1 MMRKDERPWRIVAAL
16 DTETTNVDDG
26 FGNVSAFTSLYQI
39 GHLHVPIEDVTP
51 DNVRDAC
58 TIGLF
63 RDDDSAW
70 REVLRIAGEH
80 AHECVPVVCVHNL
93 GFDMHSVAGK
103 LLAFQERGSVRVLAK
118 TPQKPISIALKSD
131 DRTVLVIWDT
141 LLFSGMGLAKM
152 GEACGFEKGVGEWDY
167 GLMRAPQTALTA
179 DEEDYAKRDIWALF
193 CWLSWYLKTNPVI
206 QPDDL
211 GRFACTKTGAVR
223 VKRRRLLEG
232 LRGTGSKKTV
242 GEHWHANNER
252 EKLDD
257 DDMLFTVQACTR
269 GGFTFCASAHAGAV
283 FLEVHAF
290 DAKSQH
296 PAQMVSHLYPVGFT
310 AAPREVLE
318 VDARAVLAVTPDRIL
333 GRWACPF
340 PVAFCA
346 RFDFLNLRPKRGSL
360 YEKHGIHPLAYAR
373 IKHAKYREG
382 RDDEADAQREAQGY
396 ADQAPDGCD
405 HAFGKVISAPSV
417 TLYLTELGLW
427 EVGQAYEWD
436 AMHAVDGYETAR
448 FVRPTDMSILSVLEF
463 YKRKDAIKHIRKLW
477 YSGNFN
483 AAAGACNGVLPDY
496 IAHDM
501 GAGVD
506 VSDDLESYYMGSKAD
521 LNGLFGIEATNE
533 AKRNMVLDE
542 SGIEYTGCEG
552 AANLPKSAKAWYQFG
567 QRIVGW
573 SRIAQHLVMQ
583 GLEPHCTAIINGDT
597 DSIKC
602 SGLDRDA
609 ARAFLDRYGRAVDA
623 GKHETMARVRR
634 MFPDRFDELEGIG
647 HYELEAVYPQ
657 FYSAWNKSYCVRDEA
672 GRYHITLAGV
682 PSGKRS
688 PGEHDS
694 LEDFAEALHER
705 MGDFQEVCG
714 CILGYNT
721 TISADITKLRQRS
734 IPRFASR
741 WQGTVRDWRG
751 DTYQVDAPAAVGLA
765 PLAKTIGGTGN
776 PDNLKNALY
785 TGKNNPH
792 LMTESHLLYWGKDG
806 TACVQRDM
814 RGRGLES

>member
-1 MMRKDERPWRIVAAL
+1 M
-16 DTETTNVDDG
+16 
-26 FGNVSAFTSLYQI
+26 
-39 GHLHVPIEDVTP
+39 
-51 DNVRDAC
+51 
-58 TIGLF
+58 
-63 RDDDSAW
+63 
-70 REVLRIAGEH
+70 
-80 AHECVPVVCVHNL
+80 
-93 GFDMHSVAGK
+93 
-103 LLAFQERGSVRVLAK
+103 
-118 TPQKPISIALKSD
+118 
-131 DRTVLVIWDT
+131 
-141 LLFSGMGLAKM
+141 
-152 GEACGFEKGVGEWDY
+152 
-167 GLMRAPQTALTA
+167 
-179 DEEDYAKRDIWALF
+179 
-193 CWLSWYLKTNPVI
+193 KTNPVI

-232 LRGTGSKKTV
+232 LKGAGSKKTV
-242 GEHWHANNER
+242 GEHWHAQNER
-252 EKLDD
+252 EKLAD

-269 GGFTFCASAHAGAV
+269 GGFAFCASAHAGAV
-283 FLEVHAF
+283 FANVHAF

-310 AAPREVLE
+310 AAPREVLDA
-318 VDARAVLAVTPDRIL
+318 DARAVLAVTSERIL
-333 GRWACPF
+333 DKWSCPF

-373 IKHAKYREG
+373 IKHARHREG

-396 ADQAPDGCD
+396 ADQAPDGCE
-405 HAFGKVISAPSV
+405 HAFGKVISAPVV

-436 AMHAVDGYETAR
+436 AMHAIDGYETAR

-463 YKRKDAIKHIRKLW
+463 YKRKDAIKHIRQLW
-477 YSGNFN
+477 YSGAIDD
-483 AAAGACNGVLPDY
+483 AADACEGVLPDY
-496 IAHDM
+496 IAADM
-501 GAGVD
+501 REGID

-533 AKRNMVLDE
+533 AKRDMVLDE
-542 SGIEYTGCEG
+542 NGIEYTGCEG
-552 AANLPKSAKAWYQFG
+552 AANLPKASKAWYQFG

-583 GLEPHCTAIINGDT
+583 GLEPHCAAIINGDT

-602 SGLDRDA
+602 AGLDRKA
-609 ARAFLDRYGRAVDA
+609 ARAFLERYGLAVDA

-634 MFPDRFDELEGIG
+634 AFPDRFDELKGIG

-682 PSGKRS
+682 PSGKRT
-688 PGEHDS
+688 PGAHDS
-694 LEDFAEALHER
+694 LEDFAEALHDR
-705 MGDFQEVCG
+705 MGDFQAVCG
-714 CILGYNT
+714 CILGYNA

-741 WQGTVRDWRG
+741 WLGTVRDWRG
-751 DTYQVDAPAAVGLA
+751 DMYKVDAPAAVGLA

-785 TGKNNPH
+785 TERNNPY

-806 TACVQRDM
+806 SACVQQGM
-814 RGRGLES
+814 RGHALES

>member
-1 MMRKDERPWRIVAAL
+1 MMRQDDRPWRIVAAL

-39 GHLHVPIEDVTP
+39 GHLYMPIEDVTP

-58 TIGLF
+58 FIGLF

-80 AHECVPVVCVHNL
+80 ASECVPVVCVHNL
-93 GFDMHSVAGK
+93 GFDMHAVAGK

-167 GLMRAPQTALTA
+167 GLIRAPQTALTD

-232 LRGTGSKKTV
+232 LRGAGSKKTV
-242 GEHWHANNER
+242 GEHWHAQNER

-269 GGFTFCASAHAGAV
+269 GGFTFCASVHAGAV
-283 FLEVHAF
+283 FTDVHAF

-318 VDARAVLAVTPDRIL
+318 ADARAVLAVTPERVLD
-333 GRWACPF
+333 RWACPF

-346 RFDFLNLRPKRGSL
+346 RFDFLNLQPKRGSL
-360 YEKHGIHPLAYAR
+360 YERHGIHPLAYAR
-373 IKHAKYREG
+373 IKHAKHREG

-396 ADQAPDGCD
+396 ADQAPDGCE
-405 HAFGKVISAPSV
+405 HAFGKVISTPSV

-448 FVRPTDMSILSVLEF
+448 FVRPSDMSILSVLEF
-463 YKRKDAIKHIRKLW
+463 YKRKDAIKRIRQLW
-477 YSGNFN
+477 YSG
-483 AAAGACNGVLPDY
+483 AIDDAAGACDGILPDY
-496 IAHDM
+496 IAADM
-501 GAGVD
+501 REGID

-533 AKRNMVLDE
+533 AKRDMVLDE
-542 SGIEYTGCEG
+542 NGIEYTGCEG
-552 AANLPKSAKAWYQFG
+552 AANLPRASKAWYQFG

-583 GLEPHCTAIINGDT
+583 GLEPYCTAIINGDT

-602 SGLDRDA
+602 AGLDRDA
-609 ARAFLDRYGRAVDA
+609 ARAFLGRYGRAVDA
-623 GKHETMARVRR
+623 GKHETMSRVKRA
-634 MFPDRFDELEGIG
+634 FPDRFDELEGIG

-694 LEDFAEALHER
+694 LEDFAEALHDKLC
-705 MGDFQEVCG
+705 DFQAVCG

-721 TISADITKLRQRS
+721 TISADITKLRQRT

-741 WQGTVRDWRG
+741 WRGKVRDWRG
-751 DTYQVDAPAAVGLA
+751 DAYEVDAPAAIGLA

-785 TGKNNPH
+785 TGENNPH

-814 RGRGLES
+814 RGHDLES

>member
-1 MMRKDERPWRIVAAL
+1 MRRKDERPWRIVAAL

-26 FGNVSAFTSLYQI
+26 FGNVSAFTALYQI
-39 GHLHVPIEDVTP
+39 GHLRVPIEDVTP

-93 GFDMHSVAGK
+93 GFDMHAVAGK

-167 GLMRAPQTALTA
+167 GLIRAPQTALTV

-232 LRGTGSKKTV
+232 LRGVGAKKTV
-242 GEHWHANNER
+242 GEHWHAQNER

-283 FLEVHAF
+283 FSEVHAF

-310 AAPREVLE
+310 AAPREVLD
-318 VDARAVLAVTPDRIL
+318 VDARAVLAVTPERIL
-333 GRWACPF
+333 DRWACPF
-340 PVAFCA
+340 PVAFCV

-360 YEKHGIHPLAYAR
+360 YERHGIHPLAYAR
-373 IKHAKYREG
+373 IKHAKHREG

-396 ADQAPDGCD
+396 ADQAPDGCE
-405 HAFGKVISAPSV
+405 HAFGKVISAPIV

-448 FVRPTDMSILSVLEF
+448 FVRPTDTSILSVLEF

-477 YSGNFN
+477 YSGSIDD
-483 AAAGACNGVLPDY
+483 AAGACEGVLPDY
-496 IAHDM
+496 IAADM
-501 GAGVD
+501 REGVD

-533 AKRNMVLDE
+533 AKRDMVLDE
-542 SGIEYTGCEG
+542 NGIEYTGCEG

-597 DSIKC
+597 DSVKV
-602 SGLDRDA
+602 SGLDREA
-609 ARAFLDRYGRAVDA
+609 ARAFLDRFGRAIDA
-623 GKHETMARVRR
+623 GKHETMVRVRR
-634 MFPDRFDELEGIG
+634 AFPDRFDDLEGIG

-682 PSGKRS
+682 PSGKRA

-694 LEDFAEALHER
+694 LEDFAEALHDR
-705 MGDFQEVCG
+705 MCDFQAVCG

-734 IPRFASR
+734 IPHFASR

-751 DTYQVDAPAAVGLA
+751 DTYRVDAPAAVGLA

-776 PDNLKNALY
+776 PDNLRNALY
-785 TGKNNPH
+785 TGENNPH

-806 TACVQRDM
+806 AACVQRDM
-814 RGRGLES
+814 RGRGLGS

>member
-1 MMRKDERPWRIVAAL
+1 MRREDERPWRVVAAL

-26 FGNVSAFTSLYQI
+26 FGNVSAFTALYQI
-39 GHLHVPIEDVTP
+39 GHLRVPVEDVTP
-51 DNVRDAC
+51 GNVRDVC

-70 REVLRIAGEH
+70 REVLSIASEH

-93 GFDMHSVAGK
+93 GFDMHAVASK
-103 LLAFQERGSVRVLAK
+103 LLGFQERGSVRVLAK

-152 GEACGFEKGVGEWDY
+152 GEACAFEKGVGEWDY
-167 GLMRAPQTALTA
+167 ELIRAPQTALTD

-193 CWLSWYLKTNPVI
+193 CWLAWYLKTNPII

-223 VKRRRLLEG
+223 VKRRRLLEELKG
-232 LRGTGSKKTV
+232 VGSKKTV

-283 FLEVHAF
+283 FTNVHAF

-296 PAQMVSHLYPVGFT
+296 PAQMVSRMYPVGFT
-310 AAPREVLE
+310 SAPREVLE
-318 VDARAVLAVTPDRIL
+318 ADARAVLAVTPERIMDK
-333 GRWACPF
+333 WACPF

-360 YEKHGIHPLAYAR
+360 YERHGIHPLAYAR
-373 IKHAKYREG
+373 IKHAKHREG

-396 ADQAPDGCD
+396 ADQAPDGCE
-405 HAFGKVISAPSV
+405 HAFGKVISASVV
-417 TLYLTELGLW
+417 TLYLTELGFW

-448 FVRPTDMSILSVLEF
+448 FVRPSDMSVLSVLEF
-463 YKRKDAIKHIRKLW
+463 YKRKDAIKHIRQLW
-477 YSGNFN
+477 HSG
-483 AAAGACNGVLPDY
+483 AVDDAAGACEGVLPDY
-496 IAHDM
+496 IAADM
-501 GAGVD
+501 HEGID

-533 AKRNMVLDE
+533 AKRDMVLDE
-542 SGIEYTGCEG
+542 RGIEYTGCEG
-552 AANLPKSAKAWYQFG
+552 AANLPKAAKAWYQFG

-597 DSIKC
+597 DSMKVA
-602 SGLDRDA
+602 GLDRKA
-609 ARAFLDRYGRAVDA
+609 ARAFLDRFGHAVDT

-634 MFPDRFDELEGIG
+634 AFPDRFDELEGIG
-647 HYELEAVYPQ
+647 HYELEAVYPE

-694 LEDFAEALHER
+694 LEDFAEALHDR
-705 MGDFQEVCG
+705 IGDFQAVCG

-741 WQGTVRDWRG
+741 WRGTVRDWRG
-751 DTYQVDAPAAVGLA
+751 DTYEIDAPAAVGLA

-776 PDNLKNALY
+776 PDNLRNALY
-785 TGKNNPH
+785 TGENNPH

-806 TACVQRDM
+806 MACVQQDM